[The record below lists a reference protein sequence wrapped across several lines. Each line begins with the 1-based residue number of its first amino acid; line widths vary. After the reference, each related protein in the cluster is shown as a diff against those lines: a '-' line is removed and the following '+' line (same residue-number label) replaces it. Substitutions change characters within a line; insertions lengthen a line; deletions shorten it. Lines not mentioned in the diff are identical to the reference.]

1 MDIWE
6 KAKLIRDL
14 NKANQEVVNMQKS
27 RQYYQRRCEILETI
41 ISDHNPSLLPPRG
54 LSQQEEFFRD
64 VYHRL
69 EPESTTSGPDA
80 FESFVI
86 EEIQRN
92 SRLSPHARRWSPT
105 VAMFCFVWMSLGPK
119 SYRFARSILTLPCE
133 DTLFRTFREPQ
144 EAWKDSICDV
154 GQISRIC
161 TLFRRRHGIIA
172 DAVLDVGIGID
183 AMSMEPVNTTVD
195 GESCIH
201 NHVFAF
207 ILLPLSPQYKPVTLH
222 LLTAQSGNA
231 NETVH
236 SVLGVLKE
244 SLSRLSFRVRF
255 TATDG
260 DSGYSKFHNEMF
272 SCWYQ
277 VFKAKGL
284 ECALDLLEQKEV
296 IVSDLLHLLKN
307 ARARIIN
314 GSVTMNLDGHFSF
327 NALDMNAV
335 LNLGNVLTDR
345 TTTGKMRDDY
355 PFKLFTIENVLTLLM
370 NGKLNMAFFLL
381 PYSLL
386 NIAVRSPNLSV
397 QMRMDVMSIVMD
409 IFCFHE
415 ECLNNLDKNIVS
427 ETKRQD
433 IPQYFCSLH
442 HCHRVLNTL
451 AVTLREM
458 KRSPTNIA
466 LDRVGTHVLE
476 CQFGIIRM
484 LCHYKHSWKR
494 ILRSFANSM
503 IVTDIASILGH
514 ELKARARVNHG
525 GVAITED
532 SLGSVYIA
540 TSDVN
545 IREIYELV
553 NVVMAQNS
561 GSRDFGYDFLQ
572 EMIPNLADFVSLLSV
587 FLMKIDES
595 GSSMPK
601 IWTGSQVSHQTIMSR
616 LISFCKQPQS
626 IEQAEER
633 QDESST
639 NEFVTSCEFDVM
651 FLDQETPK

>member
-1 MDIWE
+1 MAGT
-6 KAKLIRDL
+6 K
-14 NKANQEVVNMQKS
+14 
-27 RQYYQRRCEILETI
+27 
-41 ISDHNPSLLPPRG
+41 
-54 LSQQEEFFRD
+54 
-64 VYHRL
+64 
-69 EPESTTSGPDA
+69 
-80 FESFVI
+80 FES
-86 EEIQRN
+86 
-92 SRLSPHARRWSPT
+92 
-105 VAMFCFVWMSLGPK
+105 K
-119 SYRFARSILTLPCE
+119 ILPY
-133 DTLFRTFREPQ
+133 F
-144 EAWKDSICDV
+144 
-154 GQISRIC
+154 
-161 TLFRRRHGIIA
+161 
-172 DAVLDVGIGID
+172 
-183 AMSMEPVNTTVD
+183 
-195 GESCIH
+195 
-201 NHVFAF
+201 
-207 ILLPLSPQYKPVTLH
+207 
-222 LLTAQSGNA
+222 
-231 NETVH
+231 
-236 SVLGVLKE
+236 
-244 SLSRLSFRVRF
+244 
-255 TATDG
+255 
-260 DSGYSKFHNEMF
+260 
-272 SCWYQ
+272 
-277 VFKAKGL
+277 
-284 ECALDLLEQKEV
+284 
-296 IVSDLLHLLKN
+296 
-307 ARARIIN
+307 
-314 GSVTMNLDGHFSF
+314 GHFQIQHS
-327 NALDMNAV
+327 
-335 LNLGNVLTDR
+335 T
-345 TTTGKMRDDY
+345 K
-355 PFKLFTIENVLTLLM
+355 
-370 NGKLNMAFFLL
+370 
-381 PYSLL
+381 
-386 NIAVRSPNLSV
+386 SPNLSV
-397 QMRMDVMSIVMD
+397 QIRMDVMSIVMD

-458 KRSPTNIA
+458 KRSPINIA

>member
-1 MDIWE
+1 M
-6 KAKLIRDL
+6 
-14 NKANQEVVNMQKS
+14 
-27 RQYYQRRCEILETI
+27 
-41 ISDHNPSLLPPRG
+41 
-54 LSQQEEFFRD
+54 
-64 VYHRL
+64 
-69 EPESTTSGPDA
+69 
-80 FESFVI
+80 
-86 EEIQRN
+86 
-92 SRLSPHARRWSPT
+92 
-105 VAMFCFVWMSLGPK
+105 
-119 SYRFARSILTLPCE
+119 
-133 DTLFRTFREPQ
+133 
-144 EAWKDSICDV
+144 
-154 GQISRIC
+154 
-161 TLFRRRHGIIA
+161 
-172 DAVLDVGIGID
+172 
-183 AMSMEPVNTTVD
+183 
-195 GESCIH
+195 
-201 NHVFAF
+201 
-207 ILLPLSPQYKPVTLH
+207 
-222 LLTAQSGNA
+222 
-231 NETVH
+231 
-236 SVLGVLKE
+236 
-244 SLSRLSFRVRF
+244 
-255 TATDG
+255 
-260 DSGYSKFHNEMF
+260 
-272 SCWYQ
+272 
-277 VFKAKGL
+277 
-284 ECALDLLEQKEV
+284 
-296 IVSDLLHLLKN
+296 
-307 ARARIIN
+307 
-314 GSVTMNLDGHFSF
+314 
-327 NALDMNAV
+327 
-335 LNLGNVLTDR
+335 
-345 TTTGKMRDDY
+345 
-355 PFKLFTIENVLTLLM
+355 
-370 NGKLNMAFFLL
+370 
-381 PYSLL
+381 
-386 NIAVRSPNLSV
+386 
-397 QMRMDVMSIVMD
+397 
-409 IFCFHE
+409 
-415 ECLNNLDKNIVS
+415 
-427 ETKRQD
+427 
-433 IPQYFCSLH
+433 
-442 HCHRVLNTL
+442 LNTL